1 MLGPMAAAA
10 GAWFLSFHGVVPPLA
25 DEAYQALAGFGLAEG
40 IRFPYYSTWPIHPP
54 GSLAQGRWPL
64 MSGVYEGL
72 PGPYLL
78 FPLWKLLGVSLGS
91 VRLADAL
98 CALASAGLFVGAAKE
113 LFGKRAAVVL
123 GALIFLNAH
132 FLIAGQTCL
141 TAQTAMIWL
150 CLGGLLYSI
159 GRWSSGASRRWLG
172 LAGFSLGLGLWA
184 KIVFL
189 WYALAVPPA
198 LLLLKRKLKPADWAA
213 FCGCFVVGV
222 SPLLYFNACARWRT
236 VTLMAASLAGR
247 TTNKV
252 DNLDFLGNAVERL
265 REIRDV
271 LTFEAQ
277 FNWFVPARLPAGL
290 KALGFLLLAPAAGFY
305 ALRKAPPARFLFAV
319 LGVVSLGLC
328 FTVSWFATY
337 QLLWVA
343 PVYLILAAAA
353 LSERIESDRALAAFL
368 ALALLPGWAALVKL
382 PAMGREHARAVEH
395 VAALADALKNLGGE
409 PPALVVDPADEIALF
424 VHSGGKVLP
433 QAAAVSLPPQAADF
447 LFDPFLRSGRLV
459 WTAAEWPELL
469 PPGYQYLTPAF
480 RRALEKRGARA
491 EIEKV
496 IPWPSRPGAR
506 YELVRIVPKASRRSA
521 RPKPASK
528 RA

>member
-1 MLGPMAAAA
+1 MLGLMAAAA
-10 GAWFLSFHGVVPPLA
+10 GAWFLAFHGVVPVLA

-40 IRFPYYSTWPIHPP
+40 IRFPYYSTWPIHAP

-113 LFGKRAAVVL
+113 FFGKRAAAVL

-141 TAQTAMIWL
+141 TAQTALIWL
-150 CLGGLLYSI
+150 CLGGLLYSLA
-159 GRWSSGASRRWLG
+159 RWSSGASRRWLG

-198 LLLLKRKLKPADWAA
+198 LLLLKRRLKPADWAA
-213 FCGCFVVGV
+213 FCGWFVVGAA
-222 SPLLYFNACARWRT
+222 PLIYFNACARWRT
-236 VTLMAASLAGR
+236 VTLMAASLTGR

-252 DNLDFLGNAVERL
+252 DNLDLLSNVFERL

-271 LTFEAQ
+271 LTFDAQ
-277 FNWFVPARLPAGL
+277 FNWFVPARLPWAL
-290 KALGFLLLAPAAGFY
+290 RSLGFLALAPAAGFY
-305 ALRKAPPARFLFAV
+305 GLRKAPPARFLLAV
-319 LGVVSLGLC
+319 LAVVSFGLC

-337 QLLWVA
+337 QLLWAA
-343 PVYLILAAAA
+343 PVYLMLAASV
-353 LSERIESDRALAAFL
+353 LSERIKSDRVLAGFL
-368 ALALLPGWAALVKL
+368 ALALLPGWAVLAEF
-382 PAMGREHARAVEH
+382 PAMCATAR
-395 VAALADALKNLGGE
+395 
-409 PPALVVDPADEIALF
+409 
-424 VHSGGKVLP
+424 
-433 QAAAVSLPPQAADF
+433 
-447 LFDPFLRSGRLV
+447 
-459 WTAAEWPELL
+459 
-469 PPGYQYLTPAF
+469 
-480 RRALEKRGARA
+480 
-491 EIEKV
+491 
-496 IPWPSRPGAR
+496 
-506 YELVRIVPKASRRSA
+506 
-521 RPKPASK
+521 
-528 RA
+528 